1 MKATEKNI
9 YGLRYLKSLK
19 EGERVVETGMCATWG
34 AIGVVYKSKVKGHGM
49 CVMWN
54 LPEGQMGT
62 SITHG
67 TRRVRDVL
75 RDAYNAIERG
85 WGVIANASQGDWRLQ
100 SKEWV
105 DAASRWRDRYV
116 LNLPS
121 VLEKC
126 LICDGKGKITKG
138 RIMPGENCPSCSGSG
153 SRRADLSRPALTKI
167 WVVFEISDDG
177 HEERRVSQHLSEDT
191 ARKEAARLTKDNPV
205 LRYVATGEEVLP

>member
-1 MKATEKNI
+1 
-9 YGLRYLKSLK
+9 
-19 EGERVVETGMCATWG
+19 
-34 AIGVVYKSKVKGHGM
+34 
-49 CVMWN
+49 
-54 LPEGQMGT
+54 
-62 SITHG
+62 
-67 TRRVRDVL
+67 
-75 RDAYNAIERG
+75 DAYNAIERG

-177 HEERRVSQHLSEDT
+177 H
-191 ARKEAARLTKDNPV
+191 
-205 LRYVATGEEVLP
+205 